1 MESVMPVELK
11 DATNVKP
18 ETLRIASNASTNQPN
33 WKTESVFVPNQTKLS
48 TSMVTAPTVWSED
61 ARNVLGVPWNAA
73 PARMPKPNW
82 SMVNANVPQTNP

>member
-1 MESVMPVELK
+1 MPVELK
-11 DATNVKP
+11 DVMNVKP
-18 ETLRIASNASTNQPN
+18 EPLRIASNASTNQPN

-48 TSMVTAPTVWSED
+48 TSTATAPTVWSED